1 MLIPRER
8 GECRTARRAG
18 DDHLK
23 GRAPLTQVARAL
35 IGPVAPAVTA
45 AGRGRVSPR
54 TFVIHEVFVPGFS
67 EYPLGAGRDPKPAE
81 RPAVMI
87 PRLAAGLLLT
97 LALVACK
104 ENGGTPVGAQL
115 FQGVGD
121 VKVLNAQV
129 VSSGDASAQTS
140 GGTLSYV
147 IAKVEF
153 TNDLGTD
160 TVPQIDHFYLIDQ
173 NGTRFQ
179 AKDSGSSVFTGVS
192 NSQTVLKK
200 DEKREYTIGF
210 RTTSANSSGTI
221 FYER

>member
-1 MLIPRER
+1 
-8 GECRTARRAG
+8 
-18 DDHLK
+18 
-23 GRAPLTQVARAL
+23 
-35 IGPVAPAVTA
+35 
-45 AGRGRVSPR
+45 
-54 TFVIHEVFVPGFS
+54 
-67 EYPLGAGRDPKPAE
+67 
-81 RPAVMI
+81 MI
-87 PRLAAGLLLT
+87 ARLAAGLLLAV
-97 LALVACK
+97 ALVACK

-121 VKVLNAQV
+121 VKVVDAQV
-129 VSSGDASAQTS
+129 VSSTDASAQTS

-153 TNDLGTD
+153 TNDLGID

-179 AKDSGSSVFTGVS
+179 AKDSGASVFTGVS
-192 NSQTVLKK
+192 NSQTILKK

>member
-8 GECRTARRAG
+8 GECRTAGRAG

-23 GRAPLTQVARAL
+23 GRTPLAQVARAL
-35 IGPVAPAVTA
+35 IRPVTPAVPA
-45 AGRGRVSPR
+45 AGRGRVPPR
-54 TFVIHEVFVPGFS
+54 TFVIHKVFVPEFT
-67 EYPLGAGRDPKPAE
+67 EYPLGAGRGPKPAE

-87 PRLAAGLLLT
+87 PRLAAVLLLT
-97 LALVACK
+97 LTLVACK
-104 ENGGTPVGAQL
+104 ENGTPVGAQL

-147 IAKVEF
+147 IAKIEF
-153 TNDLGTD
+153 TNDLGAD
-160 TVPQIDHFYLIDQ
+160 TVPQIDHFFLIDQ

-192 NSQTVLKK
+192 NSQAVLKK
-200 DEKREYTIGF
+200 DEKREYTVGF
-210 RTTSANSSGTI
+210 RTTTANSSGTI

>member
-1 MLIPRER
+1 MLIPRES
-8 GECRTARRAG
+8 GECRTAGCAR

-23 GRAPLTQVARAL
+23 GGASLAQVARTL
-35 IGPVAPAVTA
+35 IGPVTPAVAA

-54 TFVIHEVFVPGFS
+54 TFVIHEVFVPEFS
-67 EYPLGAGRDPKPAE
+67 EDPLGTGRDPKPAE

-87 PRLAAGLLLT
+87 PRLAAVLVLSLS
-97 LALVACK
+97 LVACK
-104 ENGGTPVGAQL
+104 ENGTPVGAQL

-129 VSSGDASAQTS
+129 VPTGDSSAQNS
-140 GGTLSYV
+140 GGTLNYV

-153 TNDLGTD
+153 TNDLGVD
-160 TVPQIDHFYLIDQ
+160 AVPQIDHFYLIDQ

-179 AKDSGSSVFTGVS
+179 GKDSGSSVFTSVS
-192 NSQTVLKK
+192 NSQMILKIG
-200 DEKREYTIGF
+200 EKREYTVGF
-210 RTTSANSSGTI
+210 RTTNANSSGTI